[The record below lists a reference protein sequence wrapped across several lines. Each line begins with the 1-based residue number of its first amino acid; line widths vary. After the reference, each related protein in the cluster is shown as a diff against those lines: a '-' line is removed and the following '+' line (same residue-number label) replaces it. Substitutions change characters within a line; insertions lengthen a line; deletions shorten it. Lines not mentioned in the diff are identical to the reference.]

1 MRGRVS
7 YIGQRYSKH
16 NSELWGYFMKT
27 NFQYILHTNANN
39 LHAWEMIQY
48 LPTQGIK
55 WLTYD
60 EINKFDVNEDED
72 GDLQYPEKL
81 HDLHNRYPVALEK
94 IQVRKVML

>member
-1 MRGRVS
+1 
-7 YIGQRYSKH
+7 
-16 NSELWGYFMKT
+16 
-27 NFQYILHTNANN
+27 
-39 LHAWEMIQY
+39 MIQY

-94 IQVRKVML
+94 IQV